1 MVTAR
6 TVAAVCGFTLCLSQ
20 ANAQTPDGRPSAP
33 AAKTDAKSIDVGKR
47 ADIIRLLQVTQATNM
62 GEQAV
67 QQILTTFR
75 QMMPQVKEDV
85 WQEVKKEVGA
95 DELIQRL
102 IPVYDKHFG
111 ASELKEL
118 LRFYESPIG
127 KKTTQVMPAINQ
139 EALQIGQQWGSEVA
153 LRVRRRVEA
162 LSPTPPATPA
172 GKK

>member
-1 MVTAR
+1 MVSAR
-6 TVAAVCGFTLCLSQ
+6 TAAVVCGFTFCLSQ
-20 ANAQTPDGRPSAP
+20 AQGQGGSESRPPAP
-33 AAKTDAKSIDVGKR
+33 AVKADTKPIDSGKR
-47 ADIIRLLQVTQATNM
+47 TDIIRLLQVTQATSM

-67 QQILTTFR
+67 QQILSTFR

-85 WQEVKKEVGA
+85 WQEVKKEVSA

-102 IPVYDKHFG
+102 IPIYDKHFSAG
-111 ASELKEL
+111 ELRDL

-153 LRVRRRVEA
+153 LRVKRRVEA
-162 LSPTPPATPA
+162 LSPVPPPAA
-172 GKK
+172 KK